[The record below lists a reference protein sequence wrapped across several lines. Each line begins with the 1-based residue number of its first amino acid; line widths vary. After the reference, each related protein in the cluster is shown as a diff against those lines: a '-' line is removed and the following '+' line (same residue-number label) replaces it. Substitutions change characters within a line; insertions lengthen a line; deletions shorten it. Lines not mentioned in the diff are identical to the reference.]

1 MGWEYIV
8 LRLTYTMAAGMFR
21 WSIGVGLRRL
31 TYTMAAGMFRWSI
44 EKWDT
49 GYRDGI
55 HSATS
60 DLHYGRWHVQVE
72 H

>member
-1 MGWEYIV
+1 MRSGTQDTGMEYIV
-8 LRLTYTMAAGMFR
+8 LRLTYTMAAGR
-21 WSIGVGLRRL
+21 S
-31 TYTMAAGMFRWSI
+31 RWSI

-60 DLHYGRWHVQVE
+60 DLHYGRWQVQVE

>member
-1 MGWEYIV
+1 MEYIV
-8 LRLTYTMAAGMFR
+8 LRLTYTMAAGR
-21 WSIGVGLRRL
+21 S
-31 TYTMAAGMFRWSI
+31 RWSI

-60 DLHYGRWHVQVE
+60 DLHYGRWQVQVE
-72 H
+72 Y

>member
-1 MGWEYIV
+1 MEYIV
-8 LRLTYTMAAGMFR
+8 L
-21 WSIGVGLRRL
+21 RL

-49 GYRDGI
+49 GYRGI

-72 H
+72 Y

>member
-1 MGWEYIV
+1 MRSGTQDTGMEYIV
-8 LRLTYTMAAGMFR
+8 L
-21 WSIGVGLRRL
+21 RL

-60 DLHYGRWHVQVE
+60 DLHYGRWQVQVE
-72 H
+72 Y